1 MRFIMTK
8 ATTVQARIEPDLKA
22 QGDIILKK
30 IGITASQ
37 AINALYA
44 QIVMCKGMP
53 FELKIP
59 NRETQMAMDELE
71 SGGGKRFSSFQA
83 MIDDLDN
90 EDA

>member
-1 MRFIMTK
+1 MSK
-8 ATTVQARIEPDLKA
+8 ATTIQARIQPELKEM
-22 QGDIILKK
+22 GDAILKK

-44 QIVMCKGMP
+44 QIIMRKGLP

-59 NRETQMAMDELE
+59 SEDTKAAIQELE
-71 SGGGKRFSSFQA
+71 QGGGKTFTSFKA

-90 EDA
+90 DDA

>member
-1 MRFIMTK
+1 MTK
-8 ATTVQARIEPDLKA
+8 AVTVQARIEPELKA
-22 QGDIILKK
+22 QGDVILKK

-71 SGGGKRFSSFQA
+71 SGGGKRFDSIQSL
-83 MIDDLDN
+83 MDDLHA
-90 EDA
+90 ED

>member
-1 MRFIMTK
+1 MSK
-8 ATTVQARIEPDLKA
+8 ATTVQARIQPELKEM
-22 QGDIILKK
+22 GDEILKK

-44 QIVMCKGMP
+44 QIVMRKGLP

-59 NRETQMAMDELE
+59 TKETKAAMDELE
-71 SGGGKRFSSFQA
+71 RGGGQSFSSFQS

-90 EDA
+90 DDA

>member
-1 MRFIMTK
+1 MSK
-8 ATTVQARIEPDLKA
+8 ATTIQARIQPELKEM
-22 QGDIILKK
+22 GDAILKK

-44 QIVMCKGMP
+44 QIVMRKGLP

-59 NRETQMAMDELE
+59 NPETKAAMYELE
-71 SGGGKRFSSFQA
+71 QGGGKTFTSFQA

-90 EDA
+90 DNDV

>member
-1 MRFIMTK
+1 MSKTI
-8 ATTVQARIEPDLKA
+8 TVQARIQPELKEV
-22 QGDIILKK
+22 GDAILKK

-44 QIVMCKGMP
+44 QIVMCKGLP

-59 NRETQMAMDELE
+59 NQATKAAMQELE
-71 SGGGKRFSSFQA
+71 QGGGKSFSSFKA

-90 EDA
+90 DDDA

>member
-1 MRFIMTK
+1 MSK
-8 ATTVQARIEPDLKA
+8 ATTVQARIQPELKEL
-22 QGDIILKK
+22 GDAILKK

-44 QIVMCKGMP
+44 QIILRQGIP

-59 NRETQMAMDELE
+59 NKATKRAMAELE
-71 SGGGKRFSSFQA
+71 HGGGKSFSSFQA

-90 EDA
+90 DDA

>member
-1 MRFIMTK
+1 MSR
-8 ATTVQARIEPDLKA
+8 AATVQARIQPELKEM
-22 QGDIILKK
+22 GDAILKK

-44 QIVMCKGMP
+44 QIILRKGIP

-59 NRETQMAMDELE
+59 NKATKHAMDELE
-71 SGGGKRFSSFQA
+71 RGGGKSYSSFQA
-83 MIDDLDN
+83 MIDDLDD

>member
-1 MRFIMTK
+1 MRYTMTK
-8 ATTVQARIEPDLKA
+8 ATTVQARIEPELKA
-22 QGDIILKK
+22 QGDVILHK

-53 FELKIP
+53 FALKIP
-59 NRETQMAMDELE
+59 NRETQIAMDELE
-71 SGGGKRFSSFQA
+71 SGGGKKYSSFQG

-90 EDA
+90 EDV

>member
-1 MRFIMTK
+1 MTK

-30 IGITASQ
+30 IGNTASQ

-44 QIVMCKGMP
+44 QIVIRKGMP

-59 NRETQMAMDELE
+59 NRKTQMAMDELE
-71 SGGGKRFSSFQA
+71 NGGGKRFSSFQD

>member
-1 MRFIMTK
+1 MSK
-8 ATTVQARIEPDLKA
+8 ATTIQARIQPELKEM
-22 QGDIILKK
+22 GDAILKK

-44 QIVMCKGMP
+44 QIVMRKGLP

-59 NRETQMAMDELE
+59 NPETKAAMHELE
-71 SGGGKRFSSFQA
+71 QRGGKTFTSFQA

-90 EDA
+90 DNDT

>member
-1 MRFIMTK
+1 MSK
-8 ATTVQARIEPDLKA
+8 ATTVQARIEPELKEMA
-22 QGDIILKK
+22 DIILKK

-44 QIVMCKGMP
+44 QIVMRKGMP

-59 NRETQMAMDELE
+59 NETTIAAFQEMEQ
-71 SGGGKRFSSFQA
+71 GQCKSFA
-83 MIDDLDN
+83 SFKEMIDDLDN

>member
-1 MRFIMTK
+1 MSK
-8 ATTVQARIEPDLKA
+8 ATTIQARIQPELKEM
-22 QGDIILKK
+22 GDAILKK

-44 QIVMCKGMP
+44 QIVMRKGLP

-59 NRETQMAMDELE
+59 NEDTKAAMHELE
-71 SGGGKRFSSFQA
+71 QGGGKTFSTFKS

-90 EDA
+90 DDA

>member
-1 MRFIMTK
+1 MSK
-8 ATTVQARIEPDLKA
+8 ATTIQARIQPELKEM
-22 QGDIILKK
+22 GDAILKK

-44 QIVMCKGMP
+44 QIVMRKGLP

-59 NRETQMAMDELE
+59 NEATQAAMRELE
-71 SGGGKRFSSFQA
+71 QGGGKSFSSFKA

-90 EDA
+90 DDA

>member
-1 MRFIMTK
+1 MSK
-8 ATTVQARIEPDLKA
+8 ATTIQARIQPELKEM
-22 QGDIILKK
+22 GDAILKK

-44 QIVMCKGMP
+44 QIVMHKGLP

-59 NRETQMAMDELE
+59 NPETKAAMHELE
-71 SGGGKRFSSFQA
+71 QGGGKTFTSFQA

-90 EDA
+90 DNDA